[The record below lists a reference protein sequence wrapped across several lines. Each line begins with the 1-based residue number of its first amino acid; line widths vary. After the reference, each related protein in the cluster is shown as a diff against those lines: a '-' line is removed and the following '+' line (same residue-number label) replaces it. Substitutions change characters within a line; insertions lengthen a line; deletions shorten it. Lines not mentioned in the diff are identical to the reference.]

1 MFEVYEKTEI
11 GALDC
16 DEIEGDISTK
26 DPRLTELAD
35 EYIKKT
41 NPNLERDDLKDK
53 ILSLI
58 DKSDDEEYEKIEVQ
72 DKSEKWDCES
82 ILSTYSNIY
91 NHPAKIPVPRG
102 PAKIKVNKSGVA
114 VEALDGR
121 NGTKLTAKN
130 LAALD
135 DSTGLSN
142 GPKSI
147 ISMVSELSI
156 RPKGET
162 PEERRIRKANLKEYR
177 RERRV
182 ERKANT
188 AAFTLEKIRQEKV
201 MLNLKNNLTGV
212 KIL

>member
-1 MFEVYEKTEI
+1 MFDFYEKTEI

-16 DEIEGDISTK
+16 EEIEGDISTV
-26 DPRLTELAD
+26 DPRLLELAD
-35 EYIKKT
+35 EYCTKT
-41 NPNLERDDLKDK
+41 NPKLEREDMKEK
-53 ILSLI
+53 ILSLV
-58 DKSDDEEYEKIEVQ
+58 DKSDDDEEYEKIVVA
-72 DKSEKWDCES
+72 DKSDKWDCES

-91 NHPAKIPVPRG
+91 NHPSKIPVPKG

-121 NGTKLTAKN
+121 NGTKLTARN
-130 LAALD
+130 LATLD
-135 DSTGLSN
+135 ASSGFT
-142 GPKSI
+142 GPKSV

-162 PEERRIRKANLKEYR
+162 AEERRVRKANLREYR

-188 AAFTLEKIRQEKV
+188 AAFTLEKLRQEKV
-201 MLNLKNNLTGV
+201 MLNLKNNLSGV